1 MFIPTHG
8 NNAAVLGST
17 TNFDFP
23 AEELDQFQKDHS
35 QNGNSAGPSTEED
48 DEDESLVYVP
58 SPKVL
63 IIMLTLLF
71 QTSVVSIRIVL
82 STVLTICHAFQTL
95 SCPI

>member
-1 MFIPTHG
+1 MFIPTHD

-63 IIMLTLLF
+63 IMMLSLLF
-71 QTSVVSIRIVL
+71 QTSVVSIRLVL
-82 STVLTICHAFQTL
+82 RIMITICHTFQTL
-95 SCPI
+95 SSPI

>member
-1 MFIPTHG
+1 M
-8 NNAAVLGST
+8 LGST

-35 QNGNSAGPSTEED
+35 QNGGSAGPSTEED

-63 IIMLTLLF
+63 FGCKII
-71 QTSVVSIRIVL
+71 QCVHISIVTSSVPY
-82 STVLTICHAFQTL
+82 T
-95 SCPI
+95 